1 MVEPAPLLVL
11 YASQTGN
18 AQVWISVGIES
29 RSRKAVPASSTRQA
43 VLRRRAAAP
52 PPPPALASAFPSQ
65 SGPLQH
71 PLLTFLC
78 PGRCGAHWPRGAE
91 APLCAA
97 RAARRRLPT
106 QRGQPALCACAR
118 VCGQHHGPG
127 RASRQHAQPVALPA
141 AQEPAARLAGRRA
154 GSRVW
159 AGRLGVR
166 VRVRVLGGGGGDG
179 WHAEEHLR
187 AADPCSLLLPSP
199 LVCPLHPPEAC
210 PRLLPGS
217 YPKYNV
223 AAKKLFRRLE
233 ALGARALLP
242 VGARAARGAAAEGGL
257 QLCLPGTALAYR
269 PSASLTLTSKIYP
282 PAPPIPHASWAWE
295 TTSTAAGMRP
305 HSTPGWPPCG
315 PRCARTTRCLQAW
328 RSRRRMTPTQTWPAS
343 IG

>member
-166 VRVRVLGGGGGDG
+166 VRVRVLGGGGGMG
-179 WHAEEHLR
+179 GTLRSICGQLIPAPCSCPARWYVHCTPLKLAPACFPAATPSTMWPPRSSSAAWRRWVPARCCRWVRGQRGALQLR
-187 AADPCSLLLPSP
+187 AACSCACLAPRWHTGPPPPSLSP
-199 LVCPLHPPEAC
+199 LKSIHPLHPSLMPAG
-210 PRLLPGS
+210 PG
-217 YPKYNV
+217 
-223 AAKKLFRRLE
+223 RR
-233 ALGARALLP
+233 
-242 VGARAARGAAAEGGL
+242 
-257 QLCLPGTALAYR
+257 
-269 PSASLTLTSKIYP
+269 
-282 PAPPIPHASWAWE
+282 PAPQ
-295 TTSTAAGMRP
+295 RV
-305 HSTPGWPPCG
+305 
-315 PRCARTTRCLQAW
+315 
-328 RSRRRMTPTQTWPAS
+328 
-343 IG
+343 